1 MISRLKKV
9 EHIVVFDMENEMVA
23 GETKEP
29 FWYLYQK
36 EYFLGNKKIGEQNFN
51 SKTKKLGVNS
61 SQLDVLR
68 KRVDKMLSKPFCY
81 VDDEKNE
88 EWLNVEIRGGS
99 SISYLGDHKQKFLE
113 KVIDNN
119 PRTR

>member
-9 EHIVVFDMENEMVA
+9 EHIVVFDMEGEMVA
-23 GETKEP
+23 GEIREP

-51 SKTKKLGVNS
+51 SKTKKVGLNS
-61 SQLDVLR
+61 KQMNVLR
-68 KRVDKMLSKPFCY
+68 KRVDKMLNEPFCY
-81 VDDEKNE
+81 VDDDNNE

-99 SISYLGDHKQKFLE
+99 SISYMGEHKNKFLE

>member
-1 MISRLKKV
+1 MISRPKTI
-9 EHIVVFDMENEMVA
+9 EHIVVFDMEGEMVA
-23 GETKEP
+23 GETREP

-51 SKTKKLGVNS
+51 SKTKKVGLNS
-61 SQLDVLR
+61 KQMNALR
-68 KRVDKMLSKPFCY
+68 KRVDKMLNEPFCY
-81 VDDEKNE
+81 VDDNNNE

-99 SISYLGDHKQKFLE
+99 SISYMGEHKNKFLE

>member
-1 MISRLKKV
+1 MISRPKTI
-9 EHIVVFDMENEMVA
+9 EHIVVFDMEGEMVA
-23 GETKEP
+23 GETREP

-36 EYFLGNKKIGEQNFN
+36 EYFLGNKKIGEHNYN
-51 SKTKKLGVNS
+51 SKTKKVGLNS
-61 SQLDVLR
+61 KQMNVLR
-68 KRVDKMLSKPFCY
+68 KRVDKMLNEPFCY
-81 VDDEKNE
+81 VDDDNNE

-99 SISYLGDHKQKFLE
+99 SISYMGEHKNKFLE

>member
-51 SKTKKLGVNS
+51 SKTKKVGLNS
-61 SQLDVLR
+61 KQMSVLR
-68 KRVDKMLSKPFCY
+68 KRVDKMLNEPFCY
-81 VDDEKNE
+81 VDDDNNE

-99 SISYLGDHKQKFLE
+99 SISYMGEHKNKFLE

>member
-9 EHIVVFDMENEMVA
+9 EHIVVFDMEGEMVLDNSR
-23 GETKEP
+23 EP

-36 EYFLGNKKIGEQNFN
+36 EYFLGDKKIGEQNYN
-51 SKTKKLGVNS
+51 SKTKEVGLNPN
-61 SQLDVLR
+61 QMNVLR
-68 KRVDKMLSKPFCY
+68 KRVNKMLIDPFCY
-81 VDDEKNE
+81 VDDDKNK

-99 SISYLGDHKQKFLE
+99 SISYMGDNREKFLQ
-113 KVIDNN
+113 KVIENK